1 MDNDADR
8 TAREWLS
15 RSPSEEERDAE
26 LLRLRERLAFYQS
39 FDGLIHDNIT
49 RSGDLLRQAMQMRE
63 SAASEIAAA
72 KADAERQRSDDRDRY
87 RQLFSGLLDEVT
99 TVQVQA
105 ERLARRLT
113 NALDQIEMEGTT
125 GPYAALP
132 TDLEFEDGLA
142 FGDPLSLDQP
152 AETHFEA
159 EEPFASDEDIAQIID
174 PDEEDE
180 ISPILEPTAD
190 QLTDADVDVVI
201 ALGRDELVS
210 IISSESSTSQELP
223 SIEEIDAA
231 IDDAIPQAIDSEDVQ
246 PIELQT
252 SATESNDPQS
262 DIPSDIRPFSP
273 EDFHERRGLIADT
286 DMTLQSSDE
295 TEAIF
300 PELAPTTRIASRSGS
315 PNATIVLVHGV
326 PRATTALSLKRYL
339 ESLAHVGAVEP
350 REFAEGIL
358 RLEVSGNR
366 PLAFEDLR
374 SWPEGPRLEPVH
386 LRDDLVEVRLA
397 H

>member
-15 RSPSEEERDAE
+15 RSPSEDERDAE
-26 LLRLRERLAFYQS
+26 LVRLRERLAFYQS

-63 SAASEIAAA
+63 SAAAEIAAA
-72 KADAERQRSDDRDRY
+72 KADAERQRTDDRDRY

-113 NALDQIEMEGTT
+113 NALDQIEMEGAS

-132 TDLEFEDGLA
+132 TDLDFEDSLP
-142 FGDPLSLDQP
+142 FNDPLSLDQP
-152 AETHFEA
+152 VETLLEEA
-159 EEPFASDEDIAQIID
+159 EALATDDALANLID
-174 PDEEDE
+174 PTDDEHV
-180 ISPILEPTAD
+180 SPVFEPTGETLSEVEAS
-190 QLTDADVDVVI
+190 AE
-201 ALGRDELVS
+201 RDEVVS
-210 IISSESSTSQELP
+210 ITSSENSAEHQLP
-223 SIEEIDAA
+223 TIEQIDAA
-231 IDDAIPQAIDSEDVQ
+231 IDDVITKADDSEES
-246 PIELQT
+246 PLRAAEPAEIESRNLPNDIPLDIEPFAPEDIFQSRGFMAT
-252 SATESNDPQS
+252 TDLTLRSSNDTES
-262 DIPSDIRPFSP
+262 
-273 EDFHERRGLIADT
+273 
-286 DMTLQSSDE
+286 
-295 TEAIF
+295 IF

-374 SWPEGPRLEPVH
+374 SWPEGLRLEPVH

-397 H
+397 Q

>member
-1 MDNDADR
+1 MDNDADL

-26 LLRLRERLAFYQS
+26 LVRLRERLAFYQS
-39 FDGLIHDNIT
+39 FDGLIQDNIT

-63 SAASEIAAA
+63 SAASEIASA
-72 KADAERQRSDDRDRY
+72 KADSERQRTDDRDRY
-87 RQLFSGLLDEVT
+87 RQLFSALLDEVT

-113 NALDQIEMEGTT
+113 NALEQIEMEGST

-132 TDLEFEDGLA
+132 TDLDFEDSLP
-142 FGDPLSLDQP
+142 FNDPLSLDQP
-152 AETHFEA
+152 AEAVTLLEA
-159 EEPFASDEDIAQIID
+159 DEPLATDDAIANLID
-174 PDEEDE
+174 PTEEDDV
-180 ISPILEPTAD
+180 SPILEPT
-190 QLTDADVDVVI
+190 
-201 ALGRDELVS
+201 DEPSSEVEATAEQDEVVS
-210 IISSESSTSQELP
+210 IISSEHSTTHELP
-223 SIEEIDAA
+223 TIEEIDAA
-231 IDDAIPQAIDSEDVQ
+231 IDDVIAKADESEESPPVVTEPAENETGDQ
-246 PIELQT
+246 P
-252 SATESNDPQS
+252 N
-262 DIPSDIRPFSP
+262 DIPLDIQPFAP
-273 EDFHERRGLIADT
+273 EDILQSRGFMADT
-286 DMTLQSSDE
+286 DLTLQPAPD
-295 TEAIF
+295 TEDIF

-339 ESLAHVGAVEP
+339 EGLAHVGAVEP

-397 H
+397 Q